1 MANLDFEQSGSIYI
15 NQNLCFYYEMLLS
28 WCKKLQNT
36 GKMYSQFVPG
46 GTIKITIHEDS
57 NSI

>member
-28 WCKKLQNT
+28 WCKKLQNM
-36 GKMYSQFVPG
+36 GKMYS
-46 GTIKITIHEDS
+46 
-57 NSI
+57 